1 MAESIPPRR
10 PVAEGLCEVSDGGT
24 RLLCSHCSA
33 CGSDFFPRG
42 DTCPHCSAVSV
53 IETVIDGAGARL
65 WAFTTVNAAP
75 PGYEGPVPYGFGVVE
90 LPGGMRLVT
99 RLTETDLSVLE
110 QGMPMVLTHDVVAT
124 DTDGTDVVSWAFA
137 PAGGTKP

>member
-1 MAESIPPRR
+1 M
-10 PVAEGLCEVSDGGT
+10 
-24 RLLCSHCSA
+24 
-33 CGSDFFPRG
+33 
-42 DTCPHCSAVSV
+42 SV

-99 RLTETDLSVLE
+99 RLTETDHSVLE
-110 QGMPMVLTHDVVAT
+110 EGMPMVLTHDVVAT
-124 DTDGTDVVSWAFA
+124 DADGTEVVSWAFA
-137 PAGGTKP
+137 PAGGTEP